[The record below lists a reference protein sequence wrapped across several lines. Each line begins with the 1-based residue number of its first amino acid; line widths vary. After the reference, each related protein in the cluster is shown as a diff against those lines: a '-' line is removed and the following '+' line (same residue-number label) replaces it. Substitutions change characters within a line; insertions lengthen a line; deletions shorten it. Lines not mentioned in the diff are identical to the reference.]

1 MKKKEKLI
9 LSAILLAVG
18 TVLNLFFT
26 AALHGLM
33 SGQYDTLTLVPF
45 LRCLTGLLT
54 ERQQSLLFLSFE
66 GFLACAQISNIGLLP
81 VCGYGCCIC
90 TYDF

>member
-9 LSAILLAVG
+9 LSAIVLAVG

-33 SGQYDTLTLVPF
+33 SRRNDTPTPGPF
-45 LRCLTGLLT
+45 
-54 ERQQSLLFLSFE
+54 F
-66 GFLACAQISNIGLLP
+66 
-81 VCGYGCCIC
+81 
-90 TYDF
+90 

>member
-33 SGQYDTLTLVPF
+33 SRQYNTLTWISF
-45 LRCLTGLLT
+45 FRCLSGL
-54 ERQQSLLFLSFE
+54 
-66 GFLACAQISNIGLLP
+66 
-81 VCGYGCCIC
+81 C
-90 TYDF
+90 T

>member
-33 SGQYDTLTLVPF
+33 SRQYITLTWIRSALSVSVRAVYGAPAVSFVPV
-45 LRCLTGLLT
+45 L
-54 ERQQSLLFLSFE
+54 
-66 GFLACAQISNIGLLP
+66 
-81 VCGYGCCIC
+81 
-90 TYDF
+90 